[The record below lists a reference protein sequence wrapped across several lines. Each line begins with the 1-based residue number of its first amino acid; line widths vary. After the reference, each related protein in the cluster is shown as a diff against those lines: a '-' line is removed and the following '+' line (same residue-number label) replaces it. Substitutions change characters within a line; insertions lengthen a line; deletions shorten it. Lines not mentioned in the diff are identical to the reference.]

1 MKKDNDN
8 PVIAQGI
15 SVTPGYVT
23 GTVKVVKTTAEANN
37 VKAGDIM
44 VVLTSNPAYAI
55 GVMNASGLICERGGV
70 LTHICIV
77 AREMG
82 IPCLAK
88 VEGATELLEEN
99 TTVIL
104 DSTRGV
110 VYGKPKGNN

>member
-1 MKKDNDN
+1 MKKDSN
-8 PVIAQGI
+8 PVIAKGI

-23 GTVKVVKTTAEANN
+23 GTVKVVKTTAGANN

-44 VVLTSNPAYAI
+44 VVLTSNPAYAV

-88 VEGATELLEEN
+88 VDGASGLLEEN
-99 TTVIL
+99 TIVTL
-104 DSTRGV
+104 DSTNGV
-110 VYGKPKGNN
+110 VYGKPKGKP